1 MAQPLKDLFVELIAE
16 HGYDAVILALEA
28 AAMENTMEVVVN
40 TGCREPFLDDDM
52 AQWLLV
58 KGLKVSDRVYK
69 PNQNY
74 EARTIRHDQRVVDFV
89 HRHHDKFPHLDFR
102 NIPNGATYR
111 IDESEGKEVVIC
123 DGYSHKEW
131 FSKKDWIG

>member
-1 MAQPLKDLFVELIAE
+1 MAQPLKDLFVKLIAE
-16 HGYDAVILALEA
+16 HGYDAVILALES

-40 TGCREPFLDDDM
+40 TGCREPFLSRE
-52 AQWLLV
+52 WLLG
-58 KGLKVSDRVYK
+58 KGIKIGDRD
-69 PNQNY
+69 Y
-74 EARTIRHDQRVVDFV
+74 EARTVRHDQRVVDFV
-89 HRHHDKFPHLDFR
+89 HKHHDRFPHLDFR
-102 NIPNGATYR
+102 NIPKGATYR